1 MVCLYNLWTFVC
13 VTPVPNAADLDVFQY
28 RAKDLVVPPGKAIK
42 AEIVLTPEGGQPEKT
57 EVFVFKDGGVLM
69 GMYNTDEVIL

>member
-1 MVCLYNLWTFVC
+1 MSNGRVI
-13 VTPVPNAADLDVFQY
+13 FQY
-28 RAKDLVVPPGKAIK
+28 RAKDLVVPPGKSIK

-69 GMYNTDEVIL
+69 GMYNTDEVRHLFYNT